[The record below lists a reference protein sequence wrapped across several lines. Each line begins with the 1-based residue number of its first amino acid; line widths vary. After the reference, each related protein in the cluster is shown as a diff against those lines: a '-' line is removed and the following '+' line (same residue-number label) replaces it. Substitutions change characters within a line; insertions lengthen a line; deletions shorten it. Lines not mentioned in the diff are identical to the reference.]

1 MAFLTRALEAIGIS
15 RADIPSA
22 AHPALFPPARAAALT
37 DPRGLTAVY
46 RAIQVITTAAAQL
59 PIQVE
64 RSGQVIDT
72 PAPINF
78 LDPRMTRS
86 TWVSHMVTSL
96 ALHGNAYALIERDQ
110 AGKIVALRPLNPRYV
125 MVTVNRDTHGLVFY
139 VDGET
144 KTANDVLHA
153 HLQPLVVSEPLGL
166 GPLQAARMDLEGARQ
181 TRDFAAQWFDGTGS
195 PTGILTSQTALTP
208 AAIKAA
214 RNAWN
219 GIDENGQR
227 IPDDANPSRIK
238 VVSGF
243 IYQHLGI
250 SPKDAQW
257 IEAQEF
263 SILQIARLFGIPS
276 TLMLASPSGGSMSY
290 SNIEQDWLS
299 FTRFSLMQ
307 YLKPLEDALSEC
319 IVRGQQV
326 RFNLEGLLRS
336 DTSTRY
342 SSYATALDKGF
353 LTVNEVRAL
362 EGRPPLPTPIES
374 DTKE

>member
-64 RSGQVIDT
+64 RGGQVIDT

-374 DTKE
+374 DTDE

>member
-15 RADIPSA
+15 RADIHSA

-64 RSGQVIDT
+64 RGGQVIDT

-195 PTGILTSQTALTP
+195 PTGILTSQAALTP

-243 IYQHLGI
+243 VYQHLGI

>member
-362 EGRPPLPTPIES
+362 EGRAPLPTTES
-374 DTKE
+374 DTEE

>member
-22 AHPALFPPARAAALT
+22 AHPALFPPARAAALA

-64 RSGQVIDT
+64 RGGQVIET
-72 PAPINF
+72 PAPISF

-96 ALHGNAYALIERDQ
+96 ALHGNAYALIERDP

-125 MVTVNRDTHGLVFY
+125 MVTVNRTTHGLVFY
-139 VDGET
+139 VDGAT
-144 KTANDVLHA
+144 KTANDILHA

-195 PTGILTSQTALTP
+195 PTGILSSQTTLTP
-208 AAIKAA
+208 AAVRAA

-227 IPDDANPSRIK
+227 IPDDVNPSRIK
-238 VVSGF
+238 VLSGF
-243 IYQHLGI
+243 TYQHLGI

-299 FTRFSLMQ
+299 FTRFTLMQ

-342 SSYATALDKGF
+342 GSYATALDKGF

-362 EGRPPLPTPIES
+362 EGRPPLPISES
-374 DTKE
+374 DTTE

>member
-22 AHPALFPPARAAALT
+22 AHPALFPPARNAALS

-64 RSGQVIDT
+64 RSGQVIET
-72 PAPINF
+72 PSPISF

-96 ALHGNAYALIERDQ
+96 ALHGNAYALIERDP

-144 KTANDVLHA
+144 KTANDILHA

-181 TRDFAAQWFDGTGS
+181 TRDFASQWFDGTGS
-195 PTGILTSQTALTP
+195 PTGILSSQTTLTP
-208 AAIKAA
+208 AAVKAA

-219 GIDENGQR
+219 GIDENGNK
-227 IPDDANPSRIK
+227 IPDDVNPSRIK
-238 VVSGF
+238 VLSGF
-243 IYQHLGI
+243 TYQHLGI

-299 FTRFSLMQ
+299 FTRFTLMQ

-362 EGRPPLPTPIES
+362 EGRAPLPTTES
-374 DTKE
+374 DTTE

>member
-15 RADIPSA
+15 RADISSA
-22 AHPALFPPARAAALT
+22 AHPALFPPARAAALA

-72 PAPINF
+72 PSPINF

-125 MVTVNRDTHGLVFY
+125 MVTLNRATHGLVFY

-181 TRDFAAQWFDGTGS
+181 TRDFASQWFDGTGS
-195 PTGILTSQTALTP
+195 PTGILSSQTTLTP
-208 AAIKAA
+208 AAVKAA

-219 GIDENGQR
+219 GIDENGNR
-227 IPDDANPSRIK
+227 IPDDVNPSRIK
-238 VVSGF
+238 VLSGF
-243 IYQHLGI
+243 TYQHLGI

-299 FTRFSLMQ
+299 FTRFTLMQ

-362 EGRPPLPTPIES
+362 EGRAPLPTTES
-374 DTKE
+374 DTTE